1 MASTSSSRKV
11 VFAFVILLAIAIGAI
26 ALSSWFAGVVEPGT
40 LIMFDDDYSDSV
52 LGWVIA
58 IPILVVTAVIVAFVL
73 AGTGV
78 MVVGALAV
86 AVIATIF
93 AVLFALLLAFLPMA
107 IVLAV
112 PILAVIG
119 FVKLVSKPA

>member
-1 MASTSSSRKV
+1 MELKQTSRTV
-11 VFAFVILLAIAIGAI
+11 VFILIVVLTVVIAAM
-26 ALSSWFAGVVEPGT
+26 ALSMWFAGTVEPGT
-40 LIMFDDDYSDSV
+40 LIFFDDDLSDSV

-78 MVVGALAV
+78 MVVGALAL

-112 PILAVIG
+112 PILAVFG
-119 FVKLVSKPA
+119 FVKLVSKTA